1 MFANANIREMK
12 ELPRRMLKASE
23 DKSHIQRAK
32 SVGFR
37 VRQQEYDELV
47 AAAEKAGMPIGEW
60 IREVSLRAARS
71 NGTAPEDVAGLM
83 RIGLEELAALK
94 AVVLTL
100 FGTTNPG
107 LGKEEIDQIVAYA
120 DSVKRE
126 RADALVKR
134 NRAKAAVPD

>member
-1 MFANANIREMK
+1 M
-12 ELPRRMLKASE
+12 PKALE
-23 DKSHIQRAK
+23 DKSHLQRAK

-47 AAAEKAGMPIGEW
+47 MAAEKAAMPVGEW
-60 IREVSLRAARS
+60 IREVSLRVARS
-71 NGTAPEDVAGLM
+71 NGTTAEDVAGLM
-83 RIGLEELAALK
+83 QIGIEELAALK

-120 DSVKRE
+120 DSVKRG
-126 RADALVKR
+126 RADALIKR
-134 NRAKAAVPD
+134 NNAKAAVPD